1 MEAAAAEEGIQEL
14 QVDVEDTQ
22 ELRGEYAEDT
32 QELKDGVAEDTQ
44 GLQVDVDIQEQKV
57 EDMEDIH
64 VVGHFLGA
72 LEGMLEVG
80 GVWSSH
86 VAGADI
92 QEFAEDIQEF
102 VEDIQEFV
110 EDIQEFVEDSAA
122 GVAGIL
128 GIDTKAGCQV
138 QEAAGAGHGK
148 AGGCLGRASGGCVPR
163 DHWGRAGTW
172 RRVALFTVR
181 RPRLTLTGDKCLFV
195 LGAEDAGQLSTLPR
209 LAWSEHCTH
218 CLHGTAGKF

>member
-1 MEAAAAEEGIQEL
+1 VEAAAAEEGIQEL
-14 QVDVEDTQ
+14 LVDIEDTQ
-22 ELRGEYAEDT
+22 ELKGEYVEDT

-64 VVGHFLGA
+64 VVGHFLGD

-80 GVWSSH
+80 GVGSSH

-92 QEFAEDIQEF
+92 LEF

-181 RPRLTLTGDKCLFV
+181 RPR
-195 LGAEDAGQLSTLPR
+195 
-209 LAWSEHCTH
+209 H
-218 CLHGTAGKF
+218 

>member
-1 MEAAAAEEGIQEL
+1 
-14 QVDVEDTQ
+14 
-22 ELRGEYAEDT
+22 
-32 QELKDGVAEDTQ
+32 
-44 GLQVDVDIQEQKV
+44 
-57 EDMEDIH
+57 MEDIH
-64 VVGHFLGA
+64 VVGHCILGV
-72 LEGMLEVG
+72 L
-80 GVWSSH
+80 
-86 VAGADI
+86 
-92 QEFAEDIQEF
+92 EDIQEIVVNILEF
-102 VEDIQEFV
+102 DVDILEFV
-110 EDIQEFVEDSAA
+110 EDTAA
-122 GVAGIL
+122 AVVGIL

-138 QEAAGAGHGK
+138 QEAAGGGHGK

>member
-1 MEAAAAEEGIQEL
+1 
-14 QVDVEDTQ
+14 
-22 ELRGEYAEDT
+22 
-32 QELKDGVAEDTQ
+32 
-44 GLQVDVDIQEQKV
+44 
-57 EDMEDIH
+57 MEDIH
-64 VVGHFLGA
+64 VVGQCILGV
-72 LEGMLEVG
+72 L
-80 GVWSSH
+80 
-86 VAGADI
+86 ADI
-92 QEFAEDIQEF
+92 QEFDVDILEF
-102 VEDIQEFV
+102 VEDT
-110 EDIQEFVEDSAA
+110 
-122 GVAGIL
+122 AGIL

-138 QEAAGAGHGK
+138 QEAAGGGGGK

>member
-1 MEAAAAEEGIQEL
+1 MEGIQEL
-14 QVDVEDTQ
+14 
-22 ELRGEYAEDT
+22 RGENVEDT

-44 GLQVDVDIQEQKV
+44 GLQVDVDTQGQKV

-64 VVGHFLGA
+64 VIGHFLGA

-80 GVWSSH
+80 GVGSSH

-110 EDIQEFVEDSAA
+110 EDTAA

-128 GIDTKAGCQV
+128 DIDTRAGCQV
-138 QEAAGAGHGK
+138 QEAAEVGGGM

-209 LAWSEHCTH
+209 LV
-218 CLHGTAGKF
+218 

>member
-1 MEAAAAEEGIQEL
+1 MEGIQEL
-14 QVDVEDTQ
+14 RAEYVEDTQ
-22 ELRGEYAEDT
+22 EP
-32 QELKDGVAEDTQ
+32 KDGVVEDTQ
-44 GLQVDVDIQEQKV
+44 GLKADVDIQEQKV

-64 VVGHFLGA
+64 VVGHFLGD

-80 GVWSSH
+80 GVGSSH

-92 QEFAEDIQEF
+92 L
-102 VEDIQEFV
+102 EFV

-122 GVAGIL
+122 AVVGIL
-128 GIDTKAGCQV
+128 DIDTKAGCQV

-181 RPRLTLTGDKCLFV
+181 PEAETLTGDKCLFV
-195 LGAEDAGQLSTLPR
+195 LGAEDAGQLSTLPC